1 MSWFRPLSRP
11 YIRPLHRIFFAN
23 QHPSVGTHYGPLWA
37 QKGCV
42 HTTVALQI
50 MHIDY
55 NQHWDSE
62 YRPHR
67 YAYSHI
73 CRLHNMPVIAQLI
86 ERSNNVGET
95 VSRPPH
101 ALLCAS
107 SAPHTCHT
115 ILWVR
120 RHPRRRLV
128 RARGDRY
135 DRCVRVDHN
144 PGQAQCPLSRF
155 ATGSE
160 RTSPRR
166 PVSQRGPVPPYRL
179 GRPERSRPELPTAPN
194 TQIRQ
199 VHKCGKKAMN
209 KHRRDVSSPPT
220 TVRIARPQ
228 PR

>member
-1 MSWFRPLSRP
+1 MSWFRPLSRL

-23 QHPSVGTHYGPLWA
+23 QHPSVGTHYGRLWA

-50 MHIDY
+50 MYIDY

-67 YAYSHI
+67 HTYSHI
-73 CRLHNMPVIAQLI
+73 CRLHNMSVIAQLI

-101 ALLCAS
+101 ALLRAS

-115 ILWVR
+115 SLWVR

-135 DRCVRVDHN
+135 DRCVRVAPQPMSSSTSSLALRYRFRTDISET
-144 PGQAQCPLSRF
+144 PGVPAWPCT
-155 ATGSE
+155 A
-160 RTSPRR
+160 
-166 PVSQRGPVPPYRL
+166 VPP
-179 GRPERSRPELPTAPN
+179 RPARAE
-194 TQIRQ
+194 
-199 VHKCGKKAMN
+199 
-209 KHRRDVSSPPT
+209 PP
-220 TVRIARPQ
+220 
-228 PR
+228 

>member
-1 MSWFRPLSRP
+1 MGGIKDDLSRAMSWSRPLRRP

-23 QHPSVGTHYGPLWA
+23 QHPSVGTHYGRLWA

-50 MHIDY
+50 MYIDY

-67 YAYSHI
+67 YTYSHI
-73 CRLHNMPVIAQLI
+73 CRLRNMSVIAQLI

-101 ALLCAS
+101 ALLRAS

-115 ILWVR
+115 SLWAR
-120 RHPRRRLV
+120 RHPRRRMV

-135 DRCVRVDHN
+135 DRCVRV
-144 PGQAQCPLSRF
+144 A
-155 ATGSE
+155 
-160 RTSPRR
+160 
-166 PVSQRGPVPPYRL
+166 
-179 GRPERSRPELPTAPN
+179 
-194 TQIRQ
+194 
-199 VHKCGKKAMN
+199 
-209 KHRRDVSSPPT
+209 
-220 TVRIARPQ
+220 PQ
-228 PR
+228 PRSSSTSSLALRYRFRTDISETPGVPSVALYHRTASAGPSGAALSYRRRPNPNQASPKVW

>member
-1 MSWFRPLSRP
+1 MSWFRPLSRL

-23 QHPSVGTHYGPLWA
+23 QHPSVGTHYGRLWA

-50 MHIDY
+50 MFIDY
-55 NQHWDSE
+55 NQHWDWDSE

-67 YAYSHI
+67 YTYSHI
-73 CRLHNMPVIAQLI
+73 CRLHNMSVIAQLI

-101 ALLCAS
+101 ALLRAS

-115 ILWVR
+115 SLWVR

-135 DRCVRVDHN
+135 DRCVRVAPQPMSSSTSSLALRYRFRTDISET
-144 PGQAQCPLSRF
+144 PGVPAWPCT
-155 ATGSE
+155 A
-160 RTSPRR
+160 
-166 PVSQRGPVPPYRL
+166 VPP
-179 GRPERSRPELPTAPN
+179 RPARAE
-194 TQIRQ
+194 
-199 VHKCGKKAMN
+199 
-209 KHRRDVSSPPT
+209 PP
-220 TVRIARPQ
+220 
-228 PR
+228 